1 MLRHRGLFFGF
12 PYAILQLGGD
22 CMRKVY
28 TNKPLRIIIISL
40 FVIRSF
46 LILRSLQ
53 IHGLTDATFVWSA
66 YSLLYIF
73 WIPLLISPL
82 YPLFDIIVLLL
93 IPLFL
98 VILGINKA
106 GANMA
111 SWVLI
116 VYLILDVIFC
126 LIIILT
132 AHLLLLLVGLAYNI
146 LLITLLLFL
155 RRSLELDFLVN
166 LPS

>member
-1 MLRHRGLFFGF
+1 
-12 PYAILQLGGD
+12 
-22 CMRKVY
+22 MRKIY
-28 TNKPLRIIIISL
+28 ANKPLRILIIAL
-40 FVIRSF
+40 FVIRGLLMF
-46 LILRSLQ
+46 RSIWL
-53 IHGLTDATFVWSA
+53 HGLTDETFVWSA

-82 YPLFDIIVLLL
+82 YPLFDIIVHLL

-98 VILGINKA
+98 VILGVNKA

-146 LLITLLLFL
+146 VLITLLFFL

>member
-1 MLRHRGLFFGF
+1 
-12 PYAILQLGGD
+12 
-22 CMRKVY
+22 MRKIY
-28 TNKPLRIIIISL
+28 ANKPLRILIIAL
-40 FVIRSF
+40 FVLRGF
-46 LILRSLQ
+46 LMLRSIQLN
-53 IHGLTDATFVWSA
+53 GLTDETFVWSA

-82 YPLFDIIVLLL
+82 YPLFDIIVQLL

-126 LIIILT
+126 LIFIIA
-132 AHLLLLLVGLAYNI
+132 AHVFLLFVGLAYNI
-146 LLITLLLFL
+146 LLITLLFIL
-155 RRSLELDFLVN
+155 RRSLDFDFIVN
-166 LPS
+166 